1 MLYTRTMGKLSF
13 RESRYCGRCF
23 TEADLEIIRRIIGQ
37 PDLYSNRAAIARAA
51 CTALGWLRPD
61 GRSKD
66 MSARVA
72 LLRMHR
78 DGIIT
83 LPPPLHATAQG
94 QGQRRPKLSPA
105 SEPGI
110 PVEGTRADLGV
121 LSLSRVENRL
131 DSRLWNEFIERYHY
145 LGYTPLAGAQIRYF
159 IKGGGHLLGALGI
172 GAAAW
177 TVGSRDRF
185 IGWTAAER
193 KAHLHF
199 VVNNARFLIFP
210 WVRVKN
216 LASSV
221 LSLLSRQIGR
231 DWNELYGFVPV
242 LLETFVD
249 SGRFNGTCYQA
260 ANWFWVGQTK
270 GCGKMGKNRRQTSF
284 RVKDVYLYPLT
295 PGFRQVL
302 TGRGL

>member
-1 MLYTRTMGKLSF
+1 MLYTRTMGNLSF

-37 PDLYSNRAAIARAA
+37 PDLYPTRAAIARAA

-61 GRSKD
+61 GRGKD

-83 LPPPLHATAQG
+83 LPPPRHATAP
-94 QGQRRPKLSPA
+94 GQRRPKLSPA
-105 SEPGI
+105 SEPGS
-110 PVEGTRADLGV
+110 PVVGTRADLGV
-121 LSLSRVENRL
+121 VSLSRVENRR

-145 LGYTPLAGAQIRYF
+145 LGYTPLPGAQIRYF
-159 IKGGGHLLGALGI
+159 IKGGGHLLGALGL
-172 GAAAW
+172 GASAW

-185 IGWTAAER
+185 IGWTTAER
-193 KAHLHF
+193 KAHLQF

-210 WVRVKN
+210 WVQVKN

-221 LSLLSRQIGR
+221 LSLLARQIGR
-231 DWNELYGFVPV
+231 DWNELYGFEPV
-242 LLETFVD
+242 LLETFID

-260 ANWFWVGQTK
+260 ANWLWVGQTQ

-284 RVKDVYLYPLT
+284 RVKDVYLYPLA